1 MKRHIPKLITGV
13 YAVFVRP
20 LQILQLMNISCFL
33 GQIYPSVLS
42 KEVSKFAYYNTQ
54 ITYI

>member
-13 YAVFVRP
+13 YAVFVKP